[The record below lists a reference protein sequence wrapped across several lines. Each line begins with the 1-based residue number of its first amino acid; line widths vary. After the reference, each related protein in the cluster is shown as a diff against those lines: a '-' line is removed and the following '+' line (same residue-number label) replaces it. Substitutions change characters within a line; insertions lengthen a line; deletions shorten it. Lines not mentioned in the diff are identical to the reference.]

1 MSLSIE
7 GQSAPAARL
16 SRSVVGRLARTGRSV
31 QSALLAPAYA
41 LYTRRLRHE
50 VEDRVLP
57 QHVAVILDGNRRWAS
72 ISGAAEPAV
81 GHRAGADKL
90 DELIDWCVRPAPTGE
105 LATEEG

>member
-1 MSLSIE
+1 M
-7 GQSAPAARL
+7 
-16 SRSVVGRLARTGRSV
+16 SRSAASRLARTGRSI

-72 ISGAAEPAV
+72 VSGAGEPAA

-90 DELIDWCVRPAPTGE
+90 DELIDWCVRTLRSGRPHCGKIR
-105 LATEEG
+105 